1 MLHGSINGS
10 VNATPPNLRC
20 PRNGKTDEC
29 PANNFAGPFSFHH
42 APLRPCP
49 RPWEGDESSSVSPD
63 TGQQGEFV
71 RPEKGHAFVTL
82 MHWRGSR

>member
-42 APLRPCP
+42 APLRP
-49 RPWEGDESSSVSPD
+49 
-63 TGQQGEFV
+63 
-71 RPEKGHAFVTL
+71 
-82 MHWRGSR
+82 